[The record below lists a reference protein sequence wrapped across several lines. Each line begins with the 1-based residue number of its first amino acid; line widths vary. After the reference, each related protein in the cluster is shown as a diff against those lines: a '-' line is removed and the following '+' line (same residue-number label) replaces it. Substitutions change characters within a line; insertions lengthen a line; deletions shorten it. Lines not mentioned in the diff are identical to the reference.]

1 MVVVLLET
9 WLALIRSRGGGGAFL
24 LPGAAAKFEHTNAP
38 SRRYSHWMDV
48 LALFFLL
55 SNIVMLVVLVGL
67 VAGVRIIEL
76 LSWWIFSSSFYS
88 TMLLLAYLQ
97 RT

>member
-1 MVVVLLET
+1 VSSRMFRIGMVVVLLET
-9 WLALIRSRGGGGAFL
+9 WLALIRSRGGGAFL

-76 LSWWIFSSSFYS
+76 LS
-88 TMLLLAYLQ
+88 
-97 RT
+97 